1 MKTQGRTSTAFAAN
15 KCGYIGL
22 LLSTIGLVALS
33 LFGFWRFDVMR
44 YATACSLLGAVV
56 SAVGLLREP
65 RRQAMLGL
73 FLGLIVSLYLPTIF
87 LPLFTRR

>member
-1 MKTQGRTSTAFAAN
+1 MKTRARTSTSFAAN
-15 KCGYIGL
+15 KCGYTGL

-33 LFGFWRFDVMR
+33 LLSFLRFDAIR

-56 SAVGLLREP
+56 SAVGLFWEP